1 MRIQRPDSIRS
12 LPGGRRGSP
21 CRSLGWLSVALLLTV
36 VGSPGQAEPSPWKEV
51 QRNAAAAQEAFTR
64 CHRLMEAWLARR
76 NPATSLLPQNLNS
89 PVWTPENSAADLWP
103 FLVLTAYFT
112 SRDRFEGIMQEIL
125 RHEIALTT
133 RLDRLPDAFSF
144 PTHRFLYPEADLGRL
159 IFGASEY
166 AKDGLLPIT
175 EVLGRTVWYERLR
188 GLVEDI
194 FRHAPVA
201 TAYGRLP
208 ASDAEVNG
216 NMLQALARLFAA
228 TGQRQY
234 LEWAER
240 IGDAYLLEMV
250 PRNNGLPAHQWDFTH
265 HRPVRDLLSLNDHGN
280 EIIGGLGE
288 LFVAVSCADPQRAA
302 QYREPFQRL
311 LDTLLDHAR
320 NPDGLWVG
328 QIQPSTL
335 TVLQESPPDTW
346 GYALNPVYTFYL
358 LTGEERYREVVAQ
371 ALSNLNQDRYK
382 NWGGADAFA
391 DALESGLVLL
401 NRIPDPAGLAW
412 LEEVMPVFLGK
423 QGPEG
428 LVEGWHGDG
437 NYARTALMYALYKT
451 QGCYLEPWRQDVQVG
466 AIQRQDALWVQVTAE
481 RPWTGRLHFDSPRHR
496 LHFQLPINYPRL
508 NEFPEWWTAE
518 PAGLYRVET
527 LEAGEGRGGEG
538 KEGERPKEG
547 KRTGQ
552 KPCFPSAS
560 SVPFSPLLSP
570 SSPSVTVLL
579 GADLHRG
586 LPLELA
592 AGQAVRMRLTPY
604 LSPPSGPGPL
614 AVQASDSYACG
625 GEVDYRFTVHN
636 RTSHAQRV
644 TLTTDWGRLSG
655 PTLLLPPRQQREV
668 TLRGRLDGKR
678 QVHLRMMGDEPLAQI
693 ALTVSLLALPG
704 LVDFV
709 KFHQEEYRGVTYQ
722 WTGRGPIERTL
733 KAQRGQRHRLKLLWG
748 CKNDTRHGV
757 VSVNGREFSVS
768 RQGYDGFEWVE
779 LEIPAEMV
787 TDDTL
792 TVRIVA
798 DAVQSGAPFVAEL
811 RLLRLAD

>member
-1 MRIQRPDSIRS
+1 MRIQRSDDIRS
-12 LPGGRRGSP
+12 VRLGCP
-21 CRSLGWLSVALLLTV
+21 CRSLGWLGVALLMA
-36 VGSPGQAEPSPWKEV
+36 VGSLGQAEPSPWGEV

-76 NPATSLLPQNLNS
+76 DPATSLLPQNLNS

-112 SRDRFEGIMQEIL
+112 RRDRFEGIMREIL

-144 PTHRFLYPEADLGRL
+144 STHQFLYPEADLGRL

-175 EVLGRTVWYERLR
+175 EVLGRTAWYERLR
-188 GLVEDI
+188 GLMDDI

-240 IGDAYLLEMV
+240 IGDAYLLEML
-250 PRNNGLPAHQWDFTH
+250 PRNNGLPVHQWDFTH

-288 LFVAVSCADPQRAA
+288 LFVAVSHADPQRAA

-311 LDTLLDHAR
+311 LDTLLAHAR

-358 LTGEERYREVVAQ
+358 LTGEEKYREAVAQ

-401 NRIPDPAGLAW
+401 NRIPAPAGLAW
-412 LEEVMPVFLGK
+412 LEEVMPVFLAK
-423 QGPEG
+423 QRSDG

-451 QGCYLEPWRQDVQVG
+451 QGCYLDPWREEVQVG
-466 AIQRQDALWVQVTAE
+466 AVRRGDALWVQVTAE
-481 RPWTGRLHFDSPRHR
+481 RPWIGRLHFDSPRHR

-518 PAGLYRVET
+518 PTELYRVEI
-527 LEAGEGRGGEG
+527 LEAGKGWGV
-538 KEGERPKEG
+538 
-547 KRTGQ
+547 
-552 KPCFPSAS
+552 PS
-560 SVPFSPLLSP
+560 L
-570 SSPSVTVLL
+570 SSPSVAVLL

-586 LPLELA
+586 LPLELG
-592 AGQAVRMRLTPY
+592 AGQAVRLRLIPY

-614 AVQASDSYACG
+614 AVKASDSYACG

-644 TLTTDWGRLSG
+644 TLTADWGRLSAS
-655 PTLLLPPRQQREV
+655 TLLLPPGQQREV
-668 TLRGRLDGKR
+668 ALRGKLQGTRR
-678 QVHLRMMGDEPLAQI
+678 VHLRVTGDDPLAQM

-709 KFHQEEYRGVTYQ
+709 KFQQEEYRGVTYQ

-733 KAQRGQRHRLKLLWG
+733 KAQRGQRHRLELLWG
-748 CKNDTRHGV
+748 CKNDIRHGV

-768 RQGYDGFEWVE
+768 RQGYDGFEWVR
-779 LEIPAEMV
+779 LEIPAEVV
-787 TDDTL
+787 TDETL

-798 DAVQSGAPFVAEL
+798 DDVQSGAPFVAEL
-811 RLLRLAD
+811 RLLRPAD